1 MLSKQLKSKA
11 HGVHIPVAMH
21 VLACAHQSSHQGM
34 HRGISPYLLSRR
46 FFILHLFYH
55 QARQKSTKK
64 TKHCGIPLERCL
76 ASKPIMAPK
85 GMLNLLDPTF
95 QFLFGTFWSVL
106 FMVGDDETKT
116 LKVEGES
123 AESSADEFLFTRMMI
138 QYYYYTLNGIYG

>member
-1 MLSKQLKSKA
+1 M
-11 HGVHIPVAMH
+11 
-21 VLACAHQSSHQGM
+21 
-34 HRGISPYLLSRR
+34 
-46 FFILHLFYH
+46 
-55 QARQKSTKK
+55 
-64 TKHCGIPLERCL
+64 ERCL

>member
-21 VLACAHQSSHQGM
+21 VLACVHQSSHQGM

-46 FFILHLFYH
+46 FFILHFFYH
-55 QARQKSTKK
+55 QARQKSIEENKTLRDTIGTLSCKQTTK
-64 TKHCGIPLERCL
+64 
-76 ASKPIMAPK
+76 IMAPK

-123 AESSADEFLFTRMMI
+123 AESSADGFLF
-138 QYYYYTLNGIYG
+138 